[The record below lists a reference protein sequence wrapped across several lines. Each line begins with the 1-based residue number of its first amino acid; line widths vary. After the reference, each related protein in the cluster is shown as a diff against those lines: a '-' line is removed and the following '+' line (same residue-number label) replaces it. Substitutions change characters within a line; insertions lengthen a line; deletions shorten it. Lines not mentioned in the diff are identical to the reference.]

1 MMCGMSEAQALDHR
15 RDIGGK
21 TREVQT
27 KSEVWVITTDGSSQ
41 MSK

>member
-1 MMCGMSEAQALDHR
+1 MMCGVSGAQALAHR

-21 TREVQT
+21 TREEQT
-27 KSEVWVITTDGSSQ
+27 KSKVWVITTDGSSQ